1 MHLALFPV
9 CFFSAGIAM
18 PLSALD
24 FVLASRRSEII
35 GLHQLL
41 QMSKLVGAVSQ
52 LIHVLQ
58 RERGTANIFLCSQGK
73 TWGDRLDERAHQVQ
87 LAAEAVDRQLTML
100 DLNGQMANASRLFSR
115 IATAL
120 HSLSGL
126 PALREQVAALDIQ
139 QPEAMSRY
147 SEVIRT
153 HLTLV
158 FEAADTSGDP
168 TVSRALLAMFSFMQ
182 GKELAGQERA
192 LAAAGFTSQ
201 HFDDY
206 AHQQLLEL
214 IEGQERC
221 FHTFMEFA
229 DEHALTLWQQ
239 QQDADSSELERFRRI
254 ACTCVT
260 PAGVAIDL
268 ALRWFD
274 ITTARI
280 DGMKIIEDR
289 LEERLMACCEQRIR
303 DAQRSGALQQQE
315 IEQLP
320 QQDNHYAA
328 LIPPQLSRSVLE
340 LIEQQS
346 RQIQAQDAE
355 LAALRATLAD
365 RKLVERAK
373 GLLMQHHG
381 MSEPQAHKILR
392 DMAMKQN
399 KKLAEIAEAMLSVAA
414 IMGTP
419 AGKSTS

>member
-1 MHLALFPV
+1 
-9 CFFSAGIAM
+9 M

-24 FVLASRRSEII
+24 FVLASRRSEIT
-35 GLHQLL
+35 GLQQLL

-58 RERGTANIFLCSQGK
+58 RERGTANIYLCSQG
-73 TWGDRLDERAHQVQ
+73 TIWSDRLAERSHQVK
-87 LAAEAVDRQLTML
+87 LAAAAVDRQLTRL

-126 PALREQVAALDIQ
+126 PSLREEVAALRIQ

-153 HLTLV
+153 HLALV
-158 FEAADTSGDP
+158 FDAADTSGDP

-192 LAAAGFTSQ
+192 LVAAGFTSCQ
-201 HFDDY
+201 FDDA
-206 AHQQLLEL
+206 AHQQLLAL

-221 FHTFMEFA
+221 FQTFMEFA
-229 DEHALTLWQQ
+229 DGSSLTLWQQ
-239 QQDADSSELERFRRI
+239 QQGADSSELERFRRI
-254 ACTCVT
+254 ACTCAT
-260 PAGVAIDL
+260 PSGEAIDL

-280 DGMKIIEDR
+280 DGMKRIEDR
-289 LEERLMACCEQRIR
+289 LEAWLMMCCEQRIR
-303 DAQRSGALQQQE
+303 DAERSGALQQQE
-315 IEQLP
+315 IAQLP

-355 LAALRATLAD
+355 LATLRATLAD

-381 MSEPQAHKILR
+381 MSEPQAHKTLR

-414 IMGTP
+414 VMS
-419 AGKSTS
+419 KSAS

>member
-1 MHLALFPV
+1 
-9 CFFSAGIAM
+9 M

-24 FVLASRRSEII
+24 FVLAARQSEIR
-35 GLHQLL
+35 GLQQLL

-58 RERGTANIFLCSQGK
+58 RERGTANIYLCSQGN
-73 TWGDRLDERAHQVQ
+73 TWGERLNKQAFQVQ
-87 LAAEAVDRQLTML
+87 QAVEAVDKQLLAL
-100 DLNGQMANASRLFSR
+100 DLAGQPMANASRLFSR

-120 HSLSGL
+120 HSLGNL
-126 PALREQVAALDIQ
+126 PSLRKQVAALSIQ
-139 QPEAMSRY
+139 QPEAMSCY
-147 SEVIRT
+147 SEAIRT
-153 HLTLV
+153 HLALI

-192 LAAAGFTSQ
+192 LAAAGFTSR
-201 HFDDY
+201 HFDQH
-206 AHQQLLEL
+206 AHQQLLAL

-229 DEHALTLWQQ
+229 DERSLALWQMQ
-239 QQDADSSELERFRRI
+239 QRTDSSELERFRRI
-254 ACTCVT
+254 ACTSVT
-260 PAGVAIDL
+260 PSGEAIDL

-274 ITTARI
+274 IATARI
-280 DGMKIIEDR
+280 DDMKMVEDR
-289 LEERLMACCEQRIR
+289 LEERVMTCCKQRIH
-303 DAQRSGALQQQE
+303 DAQRADARQQQE
-315 IEQLP
+315 IAQLP
-320 QQDNHYAA
+320 QQDSHYAA

-346 RQIQAQDAE
+346 RQLQARDAE
-355 LAALRATLAD
+355 LSELRATLAD

-414 IMGTP
+414 VMS
-419 AGKSTS
+419 KSAS

>member
-1 MHLALFPV
+1 
-9 CFFSAGIAM
+9 M

-24 FVLASRRSEII
+24 FVLAARRSEII
-35 GLHQLL
+35 GLQQLL

-52 LIHVLQ
+52 LIHDLQ
-58 RERGTANIFLCSQGK
+58 RERGTANIYLCSQG
-73 TWGDRLDERAHQVQ
+73 TIWSDRLDERACQVQ
-87 LAAEAVDRQLTML
+87 LAAEAVDRQLTAL
-100 DLNGQMANASRLFSR
+100 DLNGEMANASRLFSR

-120 HSLSGL
+120 HSLSVL
-126 PALREQVAALDIQ
+126 PSLRKQVAALCIQ

-153 HLTLV
+153 HLALI

-192 LAAAGFTSQ
+192 LAAAGFAAR
-201 HFDDY
+201 HFENST
-206 AHQQLLEL
+206 HQQLLAL
-214 IEGQERC
+214 IDGQERC

-229 DEHALTLWQQ
+229 DERSLTLWQQ
-239 QQDADSSELERFRRI
+239 QQRADSSELERFRRI
-254 ACTCVT
+254 ACTCT
-260 PAGVAIDL
+260 SPSGESNDI

-280 DGMKIIEDR
+280 DGMKLIEDR
-289 LEERLMACCEQRIR
+289 LEERLMTCCEQRIR
-303 DAQRSGALQQQE
+303 DAQRSGARQQQE

-320 QQDNHYAA
+320 QQDTHYAA

-346 RQIQAQDAE
+346 RQLQAQDAE

-365 RKLVERAK
+365 RKQVERAK

-381 MSEPQAHKILR
+381 MSEPQAHKTLR

-414 IMGTP
+414 VMS
-419 AGKSTS
+419 KSAS

>member
-1 MHLALFPV
+1 
-9 CFFSAGIAM
+9 M

-24 FVLASRRSEII
+24 FVLAARRSEIT
-35 GLHQLL
+35 GLQQLL

-52 LIHVLQ
+52 LIHLLQ
-58 RERGTANIFLCSQGK
+58 RERGTVNIYLCSQG
-73 TWGDRLDERAHQVQ
+73 TLWGDRLSERSRQVQ
-87 LAAEAVDRQLTML
+87 QAVLAMDTQLLAL
-100 DLNGQMANASRLFSR
+100 DLAGQPMANASRLFSR
-115 IATAL
+115 IAIAL
-120 HSLSGL
+120 NSLSSL
-126 PALREQVAALDIQ
+126 PALREQVAALSIQ
-139 QPEAMSRY
+139 QPEAMSCY

-153 HLTLV
+153 HLALI

-168 TVSRALLAMFSFMQ
+168 SVSRALLAMFSFMQ

-192 LAAAGFTSQ
+192 LAAAGFTSR
-201 HFDDY
+201 HFDDQ

-229 DEHALTLWQQ
+229 DECALTLWQQ
-239 QQDADSSELERFRRI
+239 QQRTESSELERFRRI
-254 ACTCVT
+254 ACTCAT
-260 PAGVAIDL
+260 PAGEPHDV

-274 ITTARI
+274 IATARI

-289 LEERLMACCEQRIR
+289 LEERLMACCEQRIH
-303 DAQRSGALQQQE
+303 DAQRCGARQQQE
-315 IEQLP
+315 IAQLP
-320 QQDNHYAA
+320 QRDNHYAA
-328 LIPPQLSRSVLE
+328 LIPPQLSRSILE

-346 RQIQAQDAE
+346 RQLQAQDAE

-373 GLLMQHHG
+373 GLLIQHHG

-414 IMGTP
+414 VM
-419 AGKSTS
+419 GKSAP